1 MVASLNLAVGLVE
14 WKVSQVQKTCCSA
27 VNSTSHTHEY
37 HSSSTHV
44 LKSALCG
51 SILMVCSLC
60 GSAVQAAPFFS
71 QDRFVSAVGNTF
83 SSKLAC
89 SSFEQILHSGARLAT
104 NIGLSSAALDEN
116 RVFIAANAAN
126 AANVAQDN
134 LQNGPSSFSDAA
146 IHALSQNQ
154 EKLGAKDSH
163 SADTVAVQSSNSA
176 DNPTVK
182 SNSAKSS
189 STSDK
194 SAVTNAE
201 QKAVAND
208 ATNASDNATLSAS
221 SSSVSSTASSS
232 TSSIASSSAV
242 STALSSATSS
252 AANNSTNNAST
263 EQSPETFGSD
273 GIEQEGTEQLGSNQG
288 KVDAASLSN
297 NAGDA
302 TTQLSQVKNPSL
314 VLEGAGQNK
323 FGNVRQSSAT
333 GGLQNGLNTP
343 TGILQWMLSTIGVL
357 AFIFF
362 LAYIFRKSRF
372 VQRAVGT
379 MQVEG
384 QIALGPKERLVRV
397 KAGDRT
403 LLLGVTSNSV
413 NLILDIS
420 EQLHLDN
427 ETKADNNDKVGDDFS
442 SAYRSAQAAYARKN
456 YEEMLAHCSQIA
468 ASAAAKAVVN
478 ILSSKSQ
485 NSESNQIDERVSQGF
500 YGPTNDDQQVQD
512 VAGTSLER
520 SSLSTSTDSGVVN
533 TASVSSG
540 SQYSENSRKVSKTDG
555 AYGQDAL
562 QTREYLQNNDNQFS
576 SEGKTTDLSDE
587 RQRLSN
593 QDKLKGSAQSVMAS
607 SDSSTITTSRQG
619 SHDVAAAVYEPKKF
633 QAIVEPHANEAHN
646 IANHFSSEH
655 TIVRASKSTQ
665 FASTHFNV
673 PPDNQVL
680 HARAKRSKYNTR
692 ALELEVEP
700 QSRTRPRS
708 EQIDNSGKH
717 QTKNSG
723 ENARFGA
730 YLDSAFDE
738 LSKSHPALSQE
749 GSIGAAASFMENTQ
763 PWVAEDDLAQAVEE
777 QRKKHK
783 R

>member
-71 QDRFVSAVGNTF
+71 QDSFVSAVGNTF

-116 RVFIAANAAN
+116 RVFIAANASN

-154 EKLGAKDSH
+154 EKLGVKDSH

-201 QKAVAND
+201 QKAVANA

-221 SSSVSSTASSS
+221 SSSVSSTAS
-232 TSSIASSSAV
+232 
-242 STALSSATSS
+242 SSATSS

-288 KVDAASLSN
+288 QVDAASLSN

-420 EQLHLDN
+420 EQQHLDN
-427 ETKADNNDKVGDDFS
+427 DTKADNNDKVGDDFS

-456 YEEMLAHCSQIA
+456 YEEMLANCSQIA

-500 YGPTNDDQQVQD
+500 YGPTNDEQQVQD
-512 VAGTSLER
+512 VAGTSLGR
-520 SSLSTSTDSGVVN
+520 SSLSTSTDSGAVN
-533 TASVSSG
+533 TESVSSG

-562 QTREYLQNNDNQFS
+562 QTREYLQNSDSQFS
-576 SEGKTTDLSDE
+576 SEGKTTDVSDE

-708 EQIDNSGKH
+708 EQIDKSGKH

-749 GSIGAAASFMENTQ
+749 GSVDGSIGAAASFMENTQ

>member
-71 QDRFVSAVGNTF
+71 QDSFVSAVGNTF

-116 RVFIAANAAN
+116 RVFIAANASN

-154 EKLGAKDSH
+154 EKLGVKDSH
-163 SADTVAVQSSNSA
+163 SADTIAVQSSNSA

-201 QKAVAND
+201 QKAVANA

-232 TSSIASSSAV
+232 
-242 STALSSATSS
+242 ATSS

-263 EQSPETFGSD
+263 EQSPETFSSD

-288 KVDAASLSN
+288 QVDAASLSN

-420 EQLHLDN
+420 EQQHLDN
-427 ETKADNNDKVGDDFS
+427 DTKADNNDKVGDDFS

-456 YEEMLAHCSQIA
+456 YEEMLANCSQIA

-500 YGPTNDDQQVQD
+500 YGPTNDEQQVQD
-512 VAGTSLER
+512 VAGTSLGR
-520 SSLSTSTDSGVVN
+520 SSLSTSTDSGAVN

-555 AYGQDAL
+555 TYGQDAL
-562 QTREYLQNNDNQFS
+562 QTREYLQNSDSQFS
-576 SEGKTTDLSDE
+576 SEGKTTDVSDE

-708 EQIDNSGKH
+708 EQIDKSGKH

-749 GSIGAAASFMENTQ
+749 GSVDGSIGAAASFMENTQ